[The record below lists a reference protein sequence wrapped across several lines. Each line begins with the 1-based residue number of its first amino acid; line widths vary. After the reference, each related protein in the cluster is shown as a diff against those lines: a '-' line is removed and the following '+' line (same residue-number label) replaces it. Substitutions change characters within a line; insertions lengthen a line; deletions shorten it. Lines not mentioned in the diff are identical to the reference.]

1 MSNLMRY
8 DFICKGKMTIC
19 FDAASEDAAR
29 AMFAESLS
37 CQGKEIID
45 VIEREIV
52 NTPVEVYNVP
62 GLEGFE
68 TTKSEPKA
76 SAEWIAAT
84 VAAGENV

>member
-8 DFICKGKMTIC
+8 DFICKGKLTIS
-19 FDAASEDAAR
+19 FDAASEEAAR

-45 VIEREIV
+45 VIEKEIV
-52 NTPVEVYNVP
+52 ITPVEAYSTP
-62 GLEGFE
+62 GIEGFE
-68 TTKSEPKA
+68 TVKSEPKA
-76 SAEWIAAT
+76 SAEWIAST